1 MPSVAAEEDARARA
15 AREAEERA
23 EEERRERE
31 EKDRKEKERKKEAEQ
46 RAKAAAAAA
55 EADRKRREQEREK
68 QREKEKESERSVAE
82 EARRQKAAQRESSG
96 SIKDKRPNGESTVL
110 ICAGCGCLITDNRIG
125 GPAPEKTRVWHDRTG
140 QFRVEAAF
148 LGFTGGKLRLHK
160 VNGVVIE
167 VPSEKMSADDM
178 RYVEK
183 VLSKQQAPTSSPRRT
198 SDDEPL
204 ELRRRS
210 LQPTAK
216 PTPKKGLT
224 VDWFEFFL
232 NAGCDVDDCSRYAQS
247 FERDKIDEAIL
258 PDITESTMRS
268 LGLRE
273 GDIIRVKKA
282 IEQRSSK
289 SSSPSN
295 DAKAEQLRRDEEL
308 ARQLQAEESGGSRGQ
323 APNLFAAGP
332 NGALKNSVRRGRPQ
346 PSKSLPPAMVDL
358 QSINSASDHIG
369 RAGTPLA
376 NSPARSGS
384 TPIPPQPSGST
395 SAPNPAPATTPKSGF
410 DDDAWTVRPSST
422 KPIAPSSPANTRS
435 ASVPPVAAAPAPPPA
450 PPAPT
455 TPAAP
460 APPAPPSSA
469 PPGPQAAPQHPAAT
483 GLANKTES
491 DIFEQL
497 ARLSALR
504 TQSPAINQ
512 RPASLSPPVVSPPPM
527 GYQTGM
533 GMGNSSGTM
542 AQHLQ
547 AQQTGMLPPPQ
558 SLNGPRGPLAPIPV
572 NQSLL
577 QPLVPTTTGFNSF
590 VPTRPSN
597 ASSPFQ
603 PSPSPSFLNTQPT
616 GFMGAQQPMMSQPT
630 GFQPQP
636 TGFQPQ
642 PTGFQPQP
650 TGFQPQSMMSQP
662 TGFQSSGP
670 MMAQPTGMG
679 GNFGGSMGNMGGMGS
694 LPPLQTSGF
703 GGIQS
708 SKSSIID

>member
-1 MPSVAAEEDARARA
+1 
-15 AREAEERA
+15 
-23 EEERRERE
+23 
-31 EKDRKEKERKKEAEQ
+31 
-46 RAKAAAAAA
+46 
-55 EADRKRREQEREK
+55 
-68 QREKEKESERSVAE
+68 
-82 EARRQKAAQRESSG
+82 
-96 SIKDKRPNGESTVL
+96 
-110 ICAGCGCLITDNRIG
+110 
-125 GPAPEKTRVWHDRTG
+125 
-140 QFRVEAAF
+140 
-148 LGFTGGKLRLHK
+148 
-160 VNGVVIE
+160 
-167 VPSEKMSADDM
+167 M

-183 VLSKQQAPTSSPRRT
+183 VLSKQQAPTSPPRRT

-216 PTPKKGLT
+216 PVSKKGPT

-282 IEQRSSK
+282 IDQRSSK

-308 ARQLQAEESGGSRGQ
+308 ARQLQAEETGGSRGQ

-384 TPIPPQPSGST
+384 TPIPVQASGST
-395 SAPNPAPATTPKSGF
+395 SAPNSAPATAPKSGF

-422 KPIAPSSPANTRS
+422 KPIAPSSPANPRS
-435 ASVPPVAAAPAPPPA
+435 ASVPPVAAAPALPPA
-450 PPAPT
+450 PAAPAA
-455 TPAAP
+455 PAAPPAP

-469 PPGPQAAPQHPAAT
+469 PPAPQTAQQQPAAT
-483 GLANKTES
+483 GLASKTES

-504 TQSPAINQ
+504 TQSPAIIQ

-533 GMGNSSGTM
+533 GMGSAPGTM

-558 SLNGPRGPLAPIPV
+558 NLNGPRGPLAPLPV

-590 VPTRPSN
+590 VPTRPS

-616 GFMGAQQPMMSQPT
+616 GFMGAQQPIMSQPT

-642 PTGFQPQP
+642 PTGFQAQP
-650 TGFQPQSMMSQP
+650 MMSQP
-662 TGFQSSGP
+662 TGFQPSGP

-679 GNFGGSMGNMGGMGS
+679 GNFGGSMGGMGGMGS
-694 LPPLQTSGF
+694 LPSLQTSGF

-708 SKSSIID
+708 SKLDVDMGQLLGN